1 MLATLTISSCVKDVD
16 PTSFEK
22 TKDAILTD
30 NFNTAFGVNE
40 AQYANHRW
48 GMNTVPLVTTES
60 SASRTMRAHNV
71 NGNLWY
77 QNWVRP
83 TNVTEEEIEWAK
95 EEFGKERKD
104 AHPWKSVDW
113 PNYWVQ
119 QVYKGGQTYTA
130 GDGKPAG
137 GEGTSGVGSDCMNHI
152 QVFNNKKTEVISWW
166 PYQTNLVTYEGAY
179 EHVNNFNKG
188 NNTTEYIDD
197 VTKEKFIGTT
207 LMVDMGTDG
216 RAEQFSYHNTVDSK
230 DHYEYIVIEHN
241 GSYFVGFDFYAVHP
255 DGQEANKNM
264 DVERDWKFNDWI
276 IKITPA
282 KSIYKFPSDPVRVMA
297 EDLGTSSSDFDYN
310 DVVFDVLFVN
320 DNGDYKANITLQAAG
335 GTLPLYFKY
344 GSNDAFEVHKKFEVA
359 TDVMVNTHAADR
371 GLKGVDNK
379 QPVSNIWLDI
389 EDKSYESAEDA
400 VDALKI
406 VVISGGNTIYL
417 TPKASYEN
425 YSNAPKMIVAP
436 GGTEWV
442 DERVLI
448 SKVYSKFVDWISDP
462 EVKWWVK

>member
-1 MLATLTISSCVKDVD
+1 MKKIVLFMVSILAFASCSKNNFDTITPQEVK
-16 PTSFEK
+16 EQ
-22 TKDAILTD
+22 
-30 NFNTAFGVNE
+30 
-40 AQYANHRW
+40 QYAAAFEQTFGAPASNQTW
-48 GMNTVPLVTTES
+48 GFTTP
-60 SASRTMRAHNV
+60 AKTRAADV

-77 QNWVRP
+77 QKWKRP
-83 TNVTEEEIEWAK
+83 TNVTQEEIDWAK
-95 EEFGKERKD
+95 EEFGKVRENVQ
-104 AHPWKSVDW
+104 PWVSIEW
-113 PNYWVQ
+113 SNYWVQ
-119 QVYKGGQTYTA
+119 QVYQGQR
-130 GDGKPAG
+130 GSIDGNGNTVYP
-137 GEGTSGVGSDCMNHI
+137 SGVMNRLM
-152 QVFNNKKTEVISWW
+152 VFNNKKTNVISWY
-166 PYQTNLVTYEGAY
+166 PYEEEVVTYEGEY
-179 EHVNNFNKG
+179 EHVNNFNSA
-188 NNTTEYIDD
+188 NNATEYTDD
-197 VTKEKFIGTT
+197 VTEEKFKGTT
-207 LMVDMGTDG
+207 LMINMGTDG
-216 RAEQFSYHNTVDSK
+216 RAEQFAYHNTSSSDYYYS
-230 DHYEYIVIEHN
+230 YIVLEHN

-436 GGTEWV
+436 RGTEWV

-448 SKVYSKFVDWISDP
+448 SKVYSKFVDWISDSTV
-462 EVKWWVK
+462 EWWVK